1 MKSIRRKTLVIEDL
15 LEFLDDYNNG
25 EPEFEILSQMLEALA
40 NGEIIEPGDEFYAPG
55 HVLVIEGEPED
66 K

>member
-1 MKSIRRKTLVIEDL
+1 MKTVRRQTLVIEDL
-15 LEFLDDYNNG
+15 LEFIDDYNNG

-55 HVLVIEGEPED
+55 YVLVIEGESND
-66 K
+66 N